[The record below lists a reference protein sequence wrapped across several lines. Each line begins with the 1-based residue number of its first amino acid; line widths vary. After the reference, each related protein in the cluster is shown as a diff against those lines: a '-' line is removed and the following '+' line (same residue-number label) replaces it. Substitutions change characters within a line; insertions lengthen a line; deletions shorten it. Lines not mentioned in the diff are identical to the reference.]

1 MSAADSRRA
10 PAVRAVIFDI
20 GRVIVRIN
28 ISRSFASFGTPL
40 GLSAHEV
47 LSAIEND
54 PLWKDWQEGRVSPH
68 AWHQH
73 IANRFHSPLDF
84 DGFCETWARA
94 LEPETILKDD
104 LFVQLARRAR
114 LALLSNTDPIHVARM
129 ERDFSFLRHFPVR
142 VYSCTIGA
150 VKPSPK
156 IYRHALSEL
165 GVTPQESL
173 YIDDIP
179 AFVEAARQIGMRGF
193 HFTGPDSL
201 DAELAGLGLLTE

>member
-1 MSAADSRRA
+1 MSAAESR
-10 PAVRAVIFDI
+10 PASQVRAVIFDI

-28 ISRSFASFGTPL
+28 ISSSLAPFGAPL

-73 IANRFHSPLDF
+73 IANRFHSSLDF
-84 DGFCETWARA
+84 QTFCETWSHA
-94 LEPETILKDD
+94 LEAETILKDD
-104 LFVQLARRAR
+104 LFVQLARRCS

-142 VYSCTIGA
+142 VYSCAVGA

-165 GVTPQESL
+165 RVAPHESL

-193 HFTGPDSL
+193 HFNGPDSL
-201 DAELAGLGLLTE
+201 DAELGGLGLLTE